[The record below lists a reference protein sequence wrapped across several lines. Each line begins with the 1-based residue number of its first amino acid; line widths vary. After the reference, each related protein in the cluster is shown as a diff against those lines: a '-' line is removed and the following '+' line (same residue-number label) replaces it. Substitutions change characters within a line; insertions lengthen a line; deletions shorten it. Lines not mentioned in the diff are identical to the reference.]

1 MNPINTNGISSA
13 PRVETDRKSDGVK
26 VDGGKVDSGLGRT
39 AEQPPLGLGDDT
51 VALTDTASKLGALQ
65 AEVAAAPGVD
75 LARVEAIRARIA
87 EGSYQVEPDR
97 IADAL
102 VQLERDL
109 L

>member
-1 MNPINTNGISSA
+1 MNPINTNGISPA

-26 VDGGKVDSGLGRT
+26 VDSGLAPS
-39 AEQPPLGLGDDT
+39 AERQPIGLGDDT
-51 VALTDTASKLGALQ
+51 VELTDTASKLGALQ